1 MVYYKLLDEDY
12 DEEFIWKWQG
22 EFSKLLT
29 QKGATVTIKYY
40 TKEEDGYLYEVSKN
54 TKTGLTCNSCKGK
67 ILFKSDCVFDV
78 VEVCGEKGHL
88 IETKEGQFYKPIKK
102 QNDSFVVKYDVCVRF
117 SNIKALYMKDYYGNY
132 LKYWD
137 ISLEEN
143 ENDKN

>member
-1 MVYYKLLDEDY
+1 M
-12 DEEFIWKWQG
+12 
-22 EFSKLLT
+22 
-29 QKGATVTIKYY
+29 
-40 TKEEDGYLYEVSKN
+40 
-54 TKTGLTCNSCKGK
+54 
-67 ILFKSDCVFDV
+67 FKSDCVFDV

-102 QNDSFVVKYDVCVRF
+102 QNDSFVVNYDVCVRF